1 MKITFIGA
9 THEVTG
15 SCYYLEAA
23 GRKFL
28 VDYGMEQGPDYYEN
42 KELPVAP
49 GDLDFVLLT
58 HAHMDHSGNLPAL
71 YAKGYQGPIYAT
83 EATCNLC
90 DIMLRDSAHIQMFEA
105 EWRNR
110 KGRREGKP
118 EFIPAYTMEDA
129 MGVLRNFV
137 RCPYDKI
144 IKPAE
149 GIEVRFVDAGH
160 LLGSSSIEIWMTEE
174 DKTEKIVFSGDIG
187 NIHQPLINDPEYPE
201 SADYVIMESTY
212 GDRSHGPKPDYVPE
226 LAKIIQETLDRGGNL
241 VIPSF
246 AVGRTQEM
254 LYFIREIK
262 AEHLV
267 HGHGEFPVYVDSPL
281 AVEATNIFRDHQKE
295 CYDSDAAALL
305 AQGINPILFPGLK
318 LSITSDESK
327 AINFNETPKVI
338 ISASGMCDAGRIK
351 HHLKHN
357 LWRQESTVLF
367 VGYQAVGT
375 LGRALIGGAKEVK
388 LFQEEV
394 HVNAHIIQFPGMSG
408 HADQEGLLKWAG
420 SLRAKPDRVFV
431 THGEDKVTELF
442 AEKLW
447 DEFRYPAMAPFSGT
461 VFDLKENEFIEKTVG
476 IPIQKES
483 AANAGTLRTRSSG
496 NAVFDRLVAAG
507 QRLLTVITRNKGG
520 ANKDLSKFADQINSL
535 CDKWDR

>member
-160 LLGSSSIEIWMTEE
+160 LLGSSSIEVWMTEE

-187 NIHQPLINDPEYPE
+187 NINQPLIRDPVYIRE
-201 SADYVIMESTY
+201 ADYVVMESTY
-212 GDRSHGPKPDYVPE
+212 GDRSHGERPDYPAI
-226 LAKIIQETLDRGGNL
+226 LAEIIQRTFDRGGSL

-254 LYFIREIK
+254 LYFIRQIK
-262 AEHLV
+262 EQGLV
-267 HGHGEFPVYVDSPL
+267 HGHDGFTVYVDSPL
-281 AVEATNIFRDHQKE
+281 ANEATTIFSMMRKQW
-295 CYDSDAAALL
+295 
-305 AQGINPILFPGLK
+305 IF
-318 LSITSDESK
+318 
-327 AINFNETPKVI
+327 
-338 ISASGMCDAGRIK
+338 
-351 HHLKHN
+351 
-357 LWRQESTVLF
+357 
-367 VGYQAVGT
+367 
-375 LGRALIGGAKEVK
+375 
-388 LFQEEV
+388 
-394 HVNAHIIQFPGMSG
+394 
-408 HADQEGLLKWAG
+408 
-420 SLRAKPDRVFV
+420 
-431 THGEDKVTELF
+431 
-442 AEKLW
+442 
-447 DEFRYPAMAPFSGT
+447 
-461 VFDLKENEFIEKTVG
+461 
-476 IPIQKES
+476 
-483 AANAGTLRTRSSG
+483 
-496 NAVFDRLVAAG
+496 
-507 QRLLTVITRNKGG
+507 
-520 ANKDLSKFADQINSL
+520 
-535 CDKWDR
+535 